1 MTTGPRITLKGMEDA
16 QKQLERIKRGSAGM
30 AQWRGFVYSR
40 MPYAYGIEY
49 GKHRV
54 SGKLAR
60 RVGGAQYMNE
70 AVSTVMS
77 GADQDLSAGL
87 SKVTAPGRWVIKR
100 LALWGRRLAR
110 LNVPRETG
118 KLRRS
123 IKVEVR
129 PK

>member
-1 MTTGPRITLKGMEDA
+1 MSGPSITLKGMEDA

-30 AQWRGFVYSR
+30 AKWRGFVYSR
-40 MPYAYGIEY
+40 RPYAWGIEH
-49 GKHRV
+49 GTHRV
-54 SGKLAR
+54 SGKTAR

-70 AVSTVMS
+70 AVSTVLS
-77 GADQDLSAGL
+77 GADQDLSSGL

-100 LALWGRRLAR
+100 LALWGRRLSRA
-110 LNVPRETG
+110 NVPTDTG

-123 IKVEVR
+123 IKAEVR

>member
-1 MTTGPRITLKGMEDA
+1 MTGPSITLKGMEDA

-30 AQWRGFVYSR
+30 AAWRGFVYSR
-40 MPYAYGIEY
+40 RPYAFGIEH
-49 GKHRV
+49 GRHRV
-54 SGKLAR
+54 SQKVAR
-60 RVGGAQYMNE
+60 RAGGAQYMTE

-77 GADQDLSAGL
+77 GADQDLSQGL

-100 LALWGRRLAR
+100 LALWTRRLSR
-110 LNVPRETG
+110 MNVPIG
-118 KLRRS
+118 KGTLRRS